1 MLDRHGRITLYV
13 IVSSF
18 SVYFLPTGLI
28 GYTGVLLAITVVG
41 VQLLLDE
48 KFSFRMS
55 HFPLLIYIT
64 WIIVSLIIGHQNS
77 YSVPTLA
84 FSFGPV
90 ALTIL
95 SIPLGR
101 WLAESDQVL
110 LRICWVVAILGTI
123 IATVPAIVSLQ
134 GVAVGYSIFLKAG
147 QLDGLAGYGA
157 MLMITSIFTIPLVFT
172 NHRYIGPLS
181 LQFFALIVVGGRAAL
196 LGSVVAATYYS
207 LLQNDLGRVVKVGTV
222 AGLALLI
229 GALSIYFVEPI
240 ALYLSNTAINEL
252 LTGRLSLWAVGRR
265 AIFDNPVFGVGF
277 RNVQSAFDGLYTV
290 VNAEGW
296 LYGKGAH
303 NTFVRIGA
311 ALGMPGI
318 IIYLLIYLEF
328 FRVMLLGSFNTVR
341 QQLFT
346 AGVAGF
352 LTFGLFESLLIGGAS
367 SRSLILTLF
376 ISAGL
381 WTRYSSNRVKQGT
394 EIT

>member
-110 LRICWVVAILGTI
+110 LRICWVVAILGVQCVQHAAKKEAINDDWLHGHLTDYADTI
-123 IATVPAIVSLQ
+123 IGI
-134 GVAVGYSIFLKAG
+134 
-147 QLDGLAGYGA
+147 D
-157 MLMITSIFTIPLVFT
+157 
-172 NHRYIGPLS
+172 
-181 LQFFALIVVGGRAAL
+181 
-196 LGSVVAATYYS
+196 YYEC
-207 LLQNDLGRVVKVGTV
+207 K
-222 AGLALLI
+222 
-229 GALSIYFVEPI
+229 
-240 ALYLSNTAINEL
+240 
-252 LTGRLSLWAVGRR
+252 
-265 AIFDNPVFGVGF
+265 
-277 RNVQSAFDGLYTV
+277 
-290 VNAEGW
+290 
-296 LYGKGAH
+296 K
-303 NTFVRIGA
+303 
-311 ALGMPGI
+311 
-318 IIYLLIYLEF
+318 LE
-328 FRVMLLGSFNTVR
+328 
-341 QQLFT
+341 
-346 AGVAGF
+346 
-352 LTFGLFESLLIGGAS
+352 
-367 SRSLILTLF
+367 
-376 ISAGL
+376 
-381 WTRYSSNRVKQGT
+381 
-394 EIT
+394 